1 MKLVGRMLSPF
12 VRRVAVT
19 LNFYGM
25 EWESLPLS
33 VVTEWDKIREVN
45 PLGRVPAL
53 ILDGGEMLVDS
64 SAILDHLDEVAG
76 EAALM
81 PRSGAAR
88 REAMRA
94 TAFALG
100 AMERT
105 VAAFYES
112 ARRPEEFRWQQGIA
126 NQVATALAALRLLDE
141 RLAGSDFLTLGR
153 LTQADVTTAVLVDFI
168 EISMPKMAGDVP
180 SRVRALRDRLQTDER
195 FSSTRFQG

>member
-25 EWESLPLS
+25 EWESVPLS

-64 SAILDHLDEVAG
+64 SAILDHLDEEAG
-76 EAALM
+76 DEALM

-94 TAFALG
+94 TVFALG

-105 VAAFYES
+105 VAAFYEG

-126 NQVATALAALRLLDE
+126 NQIATALAALRLLDE
-141 RLAGSDFLTLGR
+141 RLRSSDYLALGR

-168 EISMPKMAGDVP
+168 EMSMPKMAGDVP
-180 SRVRALRDRLQTDER
+180 SRVIALRDRLKSDER
-195 FSSTRFQG
+195 FASTRF